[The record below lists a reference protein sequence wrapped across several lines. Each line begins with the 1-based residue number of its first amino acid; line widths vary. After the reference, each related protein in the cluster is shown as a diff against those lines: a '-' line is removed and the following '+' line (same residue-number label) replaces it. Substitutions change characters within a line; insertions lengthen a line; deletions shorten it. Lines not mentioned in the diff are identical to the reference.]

1 MKRNI
6 NVLIHIKQ
14 KIKHKADRTCI
25 CEYLFLSI
33 FQPIPSWAKKENCN
47 LVKILP
53 DRTTLRTF
61 FKRIFIIG
69 VLEFWIKKKW
79 LLKKEKRKFDATV
92 DFSPF
97 SAFPI
102 ELQLKEE

>member
-1 MKRNI
+1 MGELGYNYY
-6 NVLIHIKQ
+6 
-14 KIKHKADRTCI
+14 
-25 CEYLFLSI
+25 EYLFLSI
-33 FQPIPSWAKKENCN
+33 FQLIPSWAKKENCN

-53 DRTTLRTF
+53 DRNTLRTF

-69 VLEFWIKKKW
+69 VLDKKKC

-97 SAFPI
+97 SALPI
-102 ELQLKEE
+102 ELQVKEE